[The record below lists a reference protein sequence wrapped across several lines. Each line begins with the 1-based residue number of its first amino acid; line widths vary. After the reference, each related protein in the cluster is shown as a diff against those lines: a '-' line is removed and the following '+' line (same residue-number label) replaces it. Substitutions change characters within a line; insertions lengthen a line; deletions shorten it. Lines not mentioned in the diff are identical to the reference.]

1 MFSTKNIHLIFL
13 VVLNDRNF
21 NLFAKTCRITYIQ
34 FKPTPAYCICTYT
47 WNEKGLT
54 CFFQWTAEA
63 DMRDTCFICSRNS
76 YDFEHHGKV
85 IVFSGTDRESTAN
98 PRSVSISPLLSNLK
112 SITVNDIFLYSL

>member
-1 MFSTKNIHLIFL
+1 MFSTKNIPLIFL

-21 NLFAKTCRITYIQ
+21 NLFAKTCRIIYIQ
-34 FKPTPAYCICTYT
+34 FKPTPACIRGMK
-47 WNEKGLT
+47 KGLI